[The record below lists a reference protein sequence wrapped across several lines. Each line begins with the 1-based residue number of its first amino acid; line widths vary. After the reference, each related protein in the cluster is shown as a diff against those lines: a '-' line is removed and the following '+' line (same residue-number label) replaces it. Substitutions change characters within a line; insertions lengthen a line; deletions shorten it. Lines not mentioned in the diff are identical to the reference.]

1 MFKKYMLVDLFT
13 GSYTSKNVAHEIL
26 NDKKNPITG
35 KYYGYLPPH
44 DNPDIMKLGASRND
58 NFIDDILVVF
68 VRKTSED
75 SIDRRITGF
84 YPSARVYKE
93 KQCGEDLERRIR
105 EKDGSE
111 KITSY
116 TMESEEYYPVLP
128 EYALVIETRKYNS
141 YMFRGQRVYGGTYPQ
156 LDLIVFDYIERL
168 INGKYLED
176 DIVVQQELQELSGA
190 SDQVIRNAPS
200 RKVIFEN
207 QLPGSRVLRNPQLAK
222 SAIIAADYHCE
233 ANSEHITFLNRH
245 GIPYMEGHHLIP
257 CTVKNAKE
265 IWEKFGINIDCTENI
280 VSLCPTCH
288 RAIHMGNRD
297 EKRRVLS
304 KIITDRLPI
313 LSKIGINVNEEYIY
327 HLYGID

>member
-26 NDKKNPITG
+26 NDKKNPISG

-111 KITSY
+111 KIASY

-128 EYALVIETRKYNS
+128 EYSLVIETQKFNS

-222 SAIIAADYHCE
+222 SAIIAADYQCE

-245 GIPYMEGHHLIP
+245 GKPYMEGHHLIP
-257 CTVKNAKE
+257 CTVNNAKE
-265 IWEKFGINIDCTENI
+265 IWEKFGKNIDCTENI

-304 KIITDRLPI
+304 KIISERLPI

-327 HLYGID
+327 HLYGVD